1 MQASDLPSNAKPSA
15 HYAENRHGDGAGR
28 LKIILGYAAGVGK
41 TFKMLD
47 EGHQLAASGHDVA
60 IGYFE
65 PHGRQDTIAKTV
77 GLEAI
82 PRRIVEYRGRHFE
95 EMDTD
100 AILARHP
107 EICLVDE
114 FPHTNVPGS
123 ARAKR
128 WEDVLVL
135 LSAGIDVVTTM
146 NVQHLESLNDQ
157 VQDITGI
164 RVRETVP
171 DWVLK
176 RASEIVLVDLTPGAL
191 LNRLDRGVVYAPDKA
206 QRAKEN
212 FFKQPTLGALREM
225 ALRQTAHEVDV
236 RHSEEAARRPG
247 SGRQGS
253 SPDASEEH
261 ERILIHVTPEPNA
274 VGLIRRGRRV
284 ADYLRAD
291 CFAVSV
297 VPGPGLA
304 SLHAAE
310 REALE
315 RHLDFARK
323 LHIETRILDAD
334 DAAEALA
341 GFAHTNA
348 ITQIF
353 VAKPERPRLRPFAAR
368 NQLAMKVI
376 RLAPD
381 IQVTVVADQRR

>member
-1 MQASDLPSNAKPSA
+1 MEAFDPLSDGQTTTSLIEGKT
-15 HYAENRHGDGAGR
+15 GR

-47 EGHQLAASGHDVA
+47 EGQQLASGVHDVV

-65 PHGRQDTIAKTV
+65 PHGRQDTIAKTA
-77 GLEAI
+77 GLETV
-82 PRRIVEYRGRHFE
+82 PRRIVEYRGRQFE

-100 AILARHP
+100 AILARRP

-123 ARAKR
+123 PRTKR

-135 LSAGIDVVTTM
+135 LAAGIGVITTM

-157 VQDITGI
+157 IQEITGVQ
-164 RVRETVP
+164 VRETVP
-171 DWVLK
+171 DWILK
-176 RASEIVLVDLTPGAL
+176 RADEIVLVDITPQAL

-212 FFKQPTLGALREM
+212 FFKEPTLGALREM

-236 RHSEEAARRPG
+236 RHAEEPARKSGFRRPAV
-247 SGRQGS
+247 SADS
-253 SPDASEEH
+253 SEEH
-261 ERILIHVTPEPNA
+261 ERILIHVTPGPSA
-274 VGLIRRGRRV
+274 VALIRRGRRV

-291 CFAVSV
+291 CFAVAV
-297 VPGPGLA
+297 VPGPGLD
-304 SLHAAE
+304 SLPATE

-323 LHIETRILDAD
+323 LHIETRVLDAE
-334 DAAEALA
+334 DAAEALV

-353 VAKPERPRLRPFAAR
+353 VAKPERPRLALVAAR
-368 NQLAMKVI
+368 HQLAMKVI

-381 IQVTVVADQRR
+381 IQVTVVADRRK